1 MSESKLATFRTDS
14 DTWESF
20 QAKAKRN
27 GTNASS
33 LLQRFLRD
41 YLDGIIDSR
50 IDSKS
55 IQTDIDLDER
65 IDAALEVKVDF
76 SIRDISRRADD
87 NYERLVAV
95 VAQNRMDID
104 KSIDTRIDDK
114 FTGIQ
119 DALTQRDHEI
129 EALKLE
135 LETIKTAIATGN
147 ITSEATA
154 PAKKPVIDTPVESDA
169 LPIIEAIEALPAP
182 DILPNKTDTA
192 APELNQKQIC
202 DRYAIDYKNLSK
214 KAGTANMTSD
224 AYIMHIA
231 KEHGEIWEKVASKGS
246 QKLWQLV
253 KTITP

>member
-41 YLDGIIDSR
+41 YLDGSIDSR
-50 IDSKS
+50 IDDKS
-55 IQTDIDLDER
+55 DNLDGIDSRIDER
-65 IDAALEVKVDF
+65 IEAALD
-76 SIRDISRRADD
+76 SRLRDILREVDSLRSVVL
-87 NYERLVAV
+87 NLENVA
-95 VAQNRMDID
+95 
-104 KSIDTRIDDK
+104 
-114 FTGIQ
+114 
-119 DALTQRDHEI
+119 
-129 EALKLE
+129 
-135 LETIKTAIATGN
+135 
-147 ITSEATA
+147 TSEATA
-154 PAKKPVIDTPVESDA
+154 PAKKPVIDSPLESDA
-169 LPIIEAIEALPAP
+169 LPIIEAIEALPSP
-182 DILPNKTDTA
+182 DVLPSDQADTA

-202 DRYAIDYKNLSK
+202 DRFNIDYKNLSK
-214 KAGTANMTSD
+214 KAGVANMTSD

-246 QKLWQLV
+246 TKLWQLV

>member
-41 YLDGIIDSR
+41 YLDGSIDSRIDDKSDNLDGIDSR
-50 IDSKS
+50 IDS
-55 IQTDIDLDER
+55 R
-65 IDAALEVKVDF
+65 
-76 SIRDISRRADD
+76 
-87 NYERLVAV
+87 
-95 VAQNRMDID
+95 
-104 KSIDTRIDDK
+104 
-114 FTGIQ
+114 
-119 DALTQRDHEI
+119 I
-129 EALKLE
+129 EAVLDNRLSDILREVNSLRSVVLNLE
-135 LETIKTAIATGN
+135 NVA
-147 ITSEATA
+147 TSEATL
-154 PAKKPVIDTPVESDA
+154 PAKKPVIDIPVESDA

-182 DILPNKTDTA
+182 DVLLSDEADTA

-202 DRYAIDYKNLSK
+202 DRFDIDYKNLSK

-231 KEHGEIWEKVASKGS
+231 KEHGEIWDKAASKGS
-246 QKLWQLV
+246 TKLWKLV
-253 KTITP
+253 KNVTQ